1 MLSLPYLA
9 EYLCDAMDYRTDL
22 VDEPYLSHSLNRS
35 FSMQTTALGYREFD
49 ALTRQRPDP
58 DVLHDGSS
66 DSTLETSGGEDAI
79 PATIT
84 TTLYDLIA
92 AIQDVV
98 QPDEDALVV
107 ATMVHL
113 LCTRRITLLSD
124 IEALE
129 SVV

>member
-1 MLSLPYLA
+1 
-9 EYLCDAMDYRTDL
+9 
-22 VDEPYLSHSLNRS
+22 
-35 FSMQTTALGYREFD
+35 MQTTALEYLEFES
-49 ALTRQRPDP
+49 LTHQRPTLG
-58 DVLHDGSS
+58 VLRD
-66 DSTLETSGGEDAI
+66 DSADSPLKTSGGEDAI

-92 AIQDVV
+92 ALQDAV

-107 ATMVHL
+107 AAMVHL
-113 LCTRRITLLSD
+113 LCTRRITLLGD